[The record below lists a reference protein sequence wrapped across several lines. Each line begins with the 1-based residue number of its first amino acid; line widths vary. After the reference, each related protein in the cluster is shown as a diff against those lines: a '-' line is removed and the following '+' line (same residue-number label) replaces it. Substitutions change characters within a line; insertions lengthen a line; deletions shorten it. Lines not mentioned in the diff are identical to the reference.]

1 LDGLLSDI
9 NLFMNPIAYICIGL
23 GFLIVILAAG
33 TWHKI
38 KRGRV
43 IGSTLYGLQ
52 GLLALTL
59 LIALLLILSNL
70 NSYQRLT
77 FEENIVDV
85 AIKRISEQKYQL
97 ELIYTE
103 PSSRP
108 NVRQICTVSG
118 DEWQLDTRI
127 IKWKGWAN
135 LLGMDSYYRLH
146 RLSGRYADINQAN
159 SLPQTAYQL
168 SDPDNGISIWDIK
181 RLSKSKLPFLDAYYG
196 QSVFLPMK
204 DGARF
209 MVTIAQA
216 GLLVRPANEIAR
228 QALVDW

>member
-1 LDGLLSDI
+1 
-9 NLFMNPIAYICIGL
+9 MNPLAYICIGL
-23 GFLIVILAAG
+23 GFLAVILATV
-33 TWHKI
+33 TWRKI
-38 KRGRV
+38 KRGRI

-77 FEENIVDV
+77 FEEDIVDV
-85 AIKRISEQKYQL
+85 AIKRLAVQKYQL
-97 ELIYTE
+97 ELIYAE
-103 PSSRP
+103 ASPRP
-108 NVRQICTVSG
+108 GVSQIYTVSG

-146 RLSGRYADINQAN
+146 RLSGRYAEIDQAN

-181 RLSKSKLPFLDAYYG
+181 RLSKSRLPFFDAYYG
-196 QSVFLPMK
+196 QSVFLPLK

-209 MVTIAQA
+209 TVTIAQA
-216 GLLVRPANEIAR
+216 GLLVRPANEVAQR
-228 QALVDW
+228 ALVDW

>member
-1 LDGLLSDI
+1 
-9 NLFMNPIAYICIGL
+9 MNPLGYICIGL
-23 GFLIVILAAG
+23 GFLVLILVAV

-85 AIKRISEQKYQL
+85 AIKRVSEQKYQL

-103 PSSRP
+103 ASTRP
-108 NVRQICTVSG
+108 KVSQIYTVSG

-146 RLSGRYADINQAN
+146 RLSGRYAEIDQAN

-168 SDPDNGISIWDIK
+168 SDPDNGLSIWDIK

-209 MVTIAQA
+209 TVTIAQS

>member
-1 LDGLLSDI
+1 
-9 NLFMNPIAYICIGL
+9 MNPLAYFCIGL
-23 GFLIVILAAG
+23 GFLALILA
-33 TWHKI
+33 TLSWRKI

-52 GLLALTL
+52 VLLALTI
-59 LIALLLILSNL
+59 LIVLLLILSNL

-77 FEENIVDV
+77 FEEDIFDV
-85 AIKRISEQKYQL
+85 AIKRIAVQKYQL
-97 ELIYTE
+97 ELIYAE
-103 PSSRP
+103 PAPRP
-108 NVRQICTVSG
+108 GVGQIYTVSG

-135 LLGMDSYYRLH
+135 LLGMNSYYRLH
-146 RLSGRYADINQAN
+146 RLSGRYAEINQAN
-159 SLPQTAYQL
+159 SLPHTAYQL

-181 RLSKSKLPFLDAYYG
+181 RLAKSRLPFLDAYYG
-196 QSVFLPMK
+196 QSVFLPLK

-209 MVTIAQA
+209 RVAIAQA